1 MPCSGYMVPEY
12 AFDRLFST
20 KSDVFSFG
28 ILLLEIISGKKSRGF
43 YHPNNKHNLIGHASI
58 LWNEGRPLELLD
70 ECLGESC
77 TILLPFFFVL
87 SDAAD
92 SISKS
97 ESLSEGITL
106 VSKHESYAL
115 GFFSPGKSR
124 NRYLGIC
131 LLPFFFVL
139 SDAADSISK
148 SESLSEGITLVSKHE
163 SYALGFFSPGKSR
176 NRYLGIWYNNIPVRT
191 VVWVANRL
199 NPINDSSGM
208 LMVNSSGS
216 LVLLSQNRTVAW
228 SANSTKQ
235 AWNPIVQLLDSGNLV
250 LREENEE
257 DPENY
262 LWQSFDHPSDTWL
275 PGMKLGWDLRTG
287 LQRRLTAWKSPD
299 DPSPGELSWG
309 IELHNYPEI
318 VMNKG
323 TEKLF
328 RTGPWNGLSLS
339 GAPDLKD
346 NPVYTYD
353 FVIDS
358 DEVYFIY
365 NMIKNSVLSRALLNQ
380 TSSLYE
386 RYIWV
391 SEEKKW
397 RLYLSMPK
405 DNCDGYNLCGPYGNC
420 IIGESP
426 ICQCVEGFNHKSPD
440 TWNPDEWSKGCV
452 RITQLSCEDKDKI
465 GFAQF
470 VGLKMP
476 DTTYSR
482 VNGSMNLNEC
492 RVKCLNNC
500 SCTAYANSNIT
511 NGGSGCAMWFGDLID
526 IRQVAVNGQDA
537 YRQDVY
543 IRMPASEQVNHK
555 EEKDKQKMK
564 VIMIVVV
571 AIAVVFGVLLITY
584 CISKR
589 TNFREKMENN
599 VIIDQNIEGQSE
611 DMEVPFFTL
620 ATIVIATNNFSSC
633 NKLGEGGFGLVYK
646 GTLIDGKEI
655 AVKRLSQKSGQGFRD
670 EKMLIYEYMP
680 NGSLDSFIF
689 DQTKA
694 KVLGNTNRVVGT
706 YGYMA
711 PEYAI
716 DGLFSVKSD
725 VFSFGILLLEIISGK
740 KNRGS
745 FHLDNTQNLVGHA
758 WKLWKEGRPLELIDT
773 CLKGSVI
780 QLEILRCLH
789 ISFLCLQQHHNDR
802 PNMPCVV
809 MMLHGESSLPEPK
822 ELGFFVGKKSTSSS
836 KNQSSSTNE
845 ITVTMLEAR

>member
-1 MPCSGYMVPEY
+1 MNIF
-12 AFDRLFST
+12 AF
-20 KSDVFSFG
+20 V
-28 ILLLEIISGKKSRGF
+28 LLSS
-43 YHPNNKHNLIGHASI
+43 S
-58 LWNEGRPLELLD
+58 
-70 ECLGESC
+70 
-77 TILLPFFFVL
+77 LLPFFFVL
-87 SDAAD
+87 SDATD
-92 SISKS
+92 SITKS

-115 GFFSPGKSR
+115 GFFSPGNSS
-124 NRYLGIC
+124 N
-131 LLPFFFVL
+131 
-139 SDAADSISK
+139 
-148 SESLSEGITLVSKHE
+148 H
-163 SYALGFFSPGKSR
+163 
-176 NRYLGIWYNNIPVRT
+176 YLGIWYNNIPVRT

-216 LVLLSQNRTVAW
+216 LVLLSQNTTVAW

-235 AWNPIVQLLDSGNLV
+235 ARNPIVQLLDSGNLV

-257 DPENY
+257 NY
-262 LWQSFDHPSDTWL
+262 LWQSFDYPSDTWL

-287 LQRRLTAWKSPD
+287 LERRLTSWKSPD

-323 TEKLF
+323 TEKF
-328 RTGPWNGLSLS
+328 YQTGPWNGLGFS
-339 GAPDLKD
+339 GTPDLKE
-346 NPVYTYD
+346 NPVFTYN
-353 FVIDS
+353 FVINS
-358 DEVYFIY
+358 DEVYFIF
-365 NMIKNSVLSRALLNQ
+365 NLITNSVISRALLNE

-391 SEEKKW
+391 SKDKKW
-397 RLYLSMPK
+397 SLYISYPK
-405 DNCDGYNLCGPYGNC
+405 DKCDDYNLCGPYGNC

-426 ICQCVEGFNHKSPD
+426 ICQCVEGFKHKSSD

-465 GFAQF
+465 GFPKFA
-470 VGLKMP
+470 GLKMP
-476 DTTYSR
+476 DTTYSW

-492 RVKCLNNC
+492 GVKCLNNC
-500 SCTAYANSNIT
+500 SCTAYTNSNIK
-511 NGGSGCAMWFGDLID
+511 NGGSGCAMWFGDLSD
-526 IRQVAVNGQDA
+526 FRQVAANGRDA
-537 YRQDVY
+537 LQGVY

-564 VIMIVVV
+564 VIVIVVV
-571 AIAVVFGVLLITY
+571 AIAVVFGVLLIPY
-584 CISKR
+584 CISTR
-589 TNFREKMENN
+589 ANIREKLENN
-599 VIIDQNIEGQSE
+599 VMIDQDIEGQSE
-611 DMEVPFFTL
+611 DIEVPFFTL
-620 ATIVIATNNFSSC
+620 ATIVIATNNFSSD

-655 AVKRLSQKSGQGFRD
+655 AVKRLSHKSGQGLREFKNEVILIAKLQHRNLVRLLGYYIEGD

-694 KVLGNTNRVVGT
+694 KVLSWSIRFNIIYGIARGLLYLHEDSRLRIIHRDLKLSNILLDSKMNPKISDFGMARIFGGDQIEGNTNRVVGT

-711 PEYAI
+711 PKYAI
-716 DGLFSVKSD
+716 DGLFSVKSN

-773 CLKGSVI
+773 GLKGSVI
-780 QLEILRCLH
+780 HSEILRCLH

-802 PNMPCVV
+802 PNMSCVV

-822 ELGFFVGKKSTSSS
+822 ELGFFVGKKPTSSS
-836 KNQSSSTNE
+836 KNKSSSTNE

>member
-1 MPCSGYMVPEY
+1 MVSELTHG
-12 AFDRLFST
+12 RVS
-20 KSDVFSFG
+20 K
-28 ILLLEIISGKKSRGF
+28 F
-43 YHPNNKHNLIGHASI
+43 Y
-58 LWNEGRPLELLD
+58 
-70 ECLGESC
+70 C
-77 TILLPFFFVL
+77 LLPFFFVP

-92 SISKS
+92 SITKSKS
-97 ESLSEGITL
+97 VSDGITL

-115 GFFSPGKSR
+115 GFFSPGNSR
-124 NRYLGIC
+124 
-131 LLPFFFVL
+131 
-139 SDAADSISK
+139 K
-148 SESLSEGITLVSKHE
+148 
-163 SYALGFFSPGKSR
+163 
-176 NRYLGIWYNNIPVRT
+176 RYLGIWYNNIPVRT

-199 NPINDSSGM
+199 NPINDSSGL

-235 AWNPIVQLLDSGNLV
+235 ARNPIVQLLDSGNLV

-257 DPENY
+257 NPENY
-262 LWQSFDHPSDTWL
+262 LWQSFDYPSDTWL
-275 PGMKLGWDLRTG
+275 PGMKIGWDLRTG
-287 LQRRLTAWKSPD
+287 LERRVTAWKSPD
-299 DPSPGELSWG
+299 DPSPGELSVG
-309 IELHNYPEI
+309 IELHKYPEI
-318 VMNKG
+318 VFNKG
-323 TEKLF
+323 TEKFF
-328 RTGPWNGLSLS
+328 RTGPWNGLTLS
-339 GAPDLKD
+339 GVPFLLKE

-353 FVIDS
+353 FVINS
-358 DEVYFIY
+358 DEVYIIFNLI
-365 NMIKNSVLSRALLNQ
+365 NNSVVSRALLNE

-391 SEEKKW
+391 SREKKW
-397 RLYLSMPK
+397 SRYISMPN
-405 DNCDGYNLCGPYGNC
+405 DDCDRYNLCGPYGNC
-420 IIGESP
+420 IIGDSP
-426 ICQCVEGFNHKSPD
+426 ICQCVEGFKHKSPD

-452 RITQLSCEDKDKI
+452 RNTQLSCKYKDKI
-465 GFAQF
+465 GFAKF

-476 DTTYSR
+476 DTTYSW
-482 VNGSMNLNEC
+482 VNRSMNLHEC
-492 RVKCLNNC
+492 RDKCLNNC
-500 SCTAYANSNIT
+500 SCTAYANSNIE

-526 IRQVAVNGQDA
+526 IRQVAANGRDA
-537 YRQDVY
+537 YMQDLY
-543 IRMPASEQVNHK
+543 IRMPASEQ
-555 EEKDKQKMK
+555 
-564 VIMIVVV
+564 
-571 AIAVVFGVLLITY
+571 
-584 CISKR
+584 
-589 TNFREKMENN
+589 
-599 VIIDQNIEGQSE
+599 DQDIEGQSE
-611 DMEVPFFTL
+611 DMEVPSFTL
-620 ATIVIATNNFSSC
+620 ATIVMATNNFSSY

-655 AVKRLSQKSGQGFRD
+655 AVKRLSQKSGQGLSEFKNEVILIAKLQHRNLVRLLGYCIEGD

-694 KVLGNTNRVVGT
+694 KVLGWSMRFNIICGIARGLLYLHEDSRLRIIHRDLKASNILLDSKMNPKISDFGMARIFGGDQIEGNTNRVVGT

-758 WKLWKEGRPLELIDT
+758 WKLWNEGRALELIDT

-780 QLEILRCLH
+780 QSEILRCLH

-802 PNMPCVV
+802 PNMSCVV

-845 ITVTMLEAR
+845 ITVTTLEAR

>member
-1 MPCSGYMVPEY
+1 MDIF
-12 AFDRLFST
+12 AF
-20 KSDVFSFG
+20 V
-28 ILLLEIISGKKSRGF
+28 LLS
-43 YHPNNKHNLIGHASI
+43 AS
-58 LWNEGRPLELLD
+58 
-70 ECLGESC
+70 
-77 TILLPFFFVL
+77 LLPFFFVL
-87 SDAAD
+87 SDAGD
-92 SISKS
+92 SITKS

-115 GFFSPGKSR
+115 GFFSPGNS
-124 NRYLGIC
+124 
-131 LLPFFFVL
+131 
-139 SDAADSISK
+139 S
-148 SESLSEGITLVSKHE
+148 
-163 SYALGFFSPGKSR
+163 

-228 SANSTKQ
+228 SANSTKR
-235 AWNPIVQLLDSGNLV
+235 ARNPIVQLLDSGNLV
-250 LREENEE
+250 LREANEE
-257 DPENY
+257 NPENY
-262 LWQSFDHPSDTWL
+262 LWQSFDYPSDTWL

-287 LQRRLTAWKSPD
+287 LERRLTSWKSPD

-318 VMNKG
+318 VMNKS
-323 TEKLF
+323 TEKFF

-339 GAPDLKD
+339 GAPDLLKE

-353 FVIDS
+353 FVINS
-358 DEVYFIY
+358 DEVYFIF
-365 NMIKNSVLSRALLNQ
+365 NMITNSVISRALLNE

-391 SEEKKW
+391 SEGKKW
-397 RLYLSMPK
+397 SLYLSMPK

-426 ICQCVEGFNHKSPD
+426 ICQCVEGFKHKSPD

-452 RITQLSCEDKDKI
+452 RITQLSCKDKDKI
-465 GFAQF
+465 GFAKH
-470 VGLKMP
+470 VGLKMA
-476 DTTYSR
+476 DTTYSW
-482 VNGSMNLNEC
+482 VNGSMNLGEC

-500 SCTAYANSNIT
+500 SCRAYANSNIE
-511 NGGSGCAMWFGDLID
+511 NGGSGCTMWFGDLID
-526 IRQVAVNGQDA
+526 IRRVAANGRDA
-537 YRQDVY
+537 YMQDVY
-543 IRMPASEQVNHK
+543 IRMPASEQ

-564 VIMIVVV
+564 VIVIVVV
-571 AIAVVFGVLLITY
+571 AIAVVFGVLLILY

-589 TNFREKMENN
+589 TNFREKLENN
-599 VIIDQNIEGQSE
+599 VTIDQDIEGQSV

-620 ATIVIATNNFSSC
+620 ATIVIATNNFSSY

-655 AVKRLSQKSGQGFRD
+655 AVKRLSQKSGQGLSEFKNEVILIAKLQHRNLVRLLGYCIEGD

-694 KVLGNTNRVVGT
+694 KVLGWSMRFNIICGIARGLLYLHEDSRLRIIHRDLKASNILLDSKMNPKISDFGMARIFGGDQIEGNTNRVVGT

-780 QLEILRCLH
+780 QSEILRCLH

-802 PNMPCVV
+802 PDMSCVV
-809 MMLHGESSLPEPK
+809 MMLHGESSLHEPK

>member
-1 MPCSGYMVPEY
+1 MDII
-12 AFDRLFST
+12 AF
-20 KSDVFSFG
+20 V
-28 ILLLEIISGKKSRGF
+28 LLSS
-43 YHPNNKHNLIGHASI
+43 S
-58 LWNEGRPLELLD
+58 
-70 ECLGESC
+70 
-77 TILLPFFFVL
+77 LLPFSFVL

-115 GFFSPGKSR
+115 GFFRPGNS
-124 NRYLGIC
+124 
-131 LLPFFFVL
+131 
-139 SDAADSISK
+139 S
-148 SESLSEGITLVSKHE
+148 
-163 SYALGFFSPGKSR
+163 

-228 SANSTKQ
+228 SANSTKR
-235 AWNPIVQLLDSGNLV
+235 ARNPIVQLLDSGNLV

-257 DPENY
+257 NPENY
-262 LWQSFDHPSDTWL
+262 LWQSFDYPSDTWL

-287 LQRRLTAWKSPD
+287 LERRLTAWKSPD

-309 IELHNYPEI
+309 VELHNYPEI
-318 VMNKG
+318 VMKKG
-323 TEKLF
+323 TEKFF
-328 RTGPWNGLSLS
+328 RTGPWNGLSFS
-339 GAPDLKD
+339 GLPVVKD
-346 NPVYTYD
+346 NPVVIYD
-353 FVIDS
+353 FVINS

-365 NMIKNSVLSRALLNQ
+365 NLVNNSVISRVLLNE

-386 RYIWV
+386 RHIWV
-391 SEEKKW
+391 SEDKKW
-397 RLYLSMPK
+397 SLYLSVPNDK
-405 DNCDGYNLCGPYGNC
+405 CEGYNLCGPYGNC

-426 ICQCVEGFNHKSPD
+426 ICQCVEGFKHKSPN

-465 GFAQF
+465 GFVKF

-476 DTTYSR
+476 DTTYSW
-482 VNGSMNLNEC
+482 VNGSMNLSEC

-500 SCTAYANSNIT
+500 SCTAYANSNII
-511 NGGSGCAMWFGDLID
+511 NGGSGCAVWFGDLID
-526 IRQVAVNGQDA
+526 IRQIAANGQDA
-537 YRQDVY
+537 YMQDVY
-543 IRMPASEQVNHK
+543 IRMPASKQVDHK

-564 VIMIVVV
+564 VIVIVVI
-571 AIAVVFGVLLITY
+571 AIAVVFGVLLTTY
-584 CISKR
+584 RISKR
-589 TNFREKMENN
+589 TNFR
-599 VIIDQNIEGQSE
+599 DQ
-611 DMEVPFFTL
+611 M
-620 ATIVIATNNFSSC
+620 
-633 NKLGEGGFGLVYK
+633 
-646 GTLIDGKEI
+646 
-655 AVKRLSQKSGQGFRD
+655 
-670 EKMLIYEYMP
+670 
-680 NGSLDSFIF
+680 
-689 DQTKA
+689 KA
-694 KVLGNTNRVVGT
+694 KVLGWSMRFNIICGIARGLLYLHEDSRLRIIHRDLKASNILLDNKMNPKISDFGMARIFGGDQIEGNTNRVVGT

-745 FHLDNTQNLVGHA
+745 FRLDNTQNLVGHA
-758 WKLWKEGRPLELIDT
+758 WELWKEGRPLELIDT
-773 CLKGSVI
+773 FLKGSVM
-780 QLEILRCLH
+780 QSEILRCLH

-802 PNMPCVV
+802 PNMSYVV

-822 ELGFFVGKKSTSSS
+822 ELGFFVGKESTSSS
-836 KNQSSSTNE
+836 KGQSSSTNE

>member
-1 MPCSGYMVPEY
+1 MDIF
-12 AFDRLFST
+12 AF
-20 KSDVFSFG
+20 V
-28 ILLLEIISGKKSRGF
+28 LLSS
-43 YHPNNKHNLIGHASI
+43 S
-58 LWNEGRPLELLD
+58 
-70 ECLGESC
+70 
-77 TILLPFFFVL
+77 LLPFSFVL
-87 SDAAD
+87 LDAAD

-115 GFFSPGKSR
+115 GFFSPGNS
-124 NRYLGIC
+124 
-131 LLPFFFVL
+131 
-139 SDAADSISK
+139 S
-148 SESLSEGITLVSKHE
+148 
-163 SYALGFFSPGKSR
+163 
-176 NRYLGIWYNNIPVRT
+176 NRYLGIWYNNIPGRT

-208 LMVNSSGS
+208 LRVNSSGS

-235 AWNPIVQLLDSGNLV
+235 ALNPIVQLLDSGNLV

-262 LWQSFDHPSDTWL
+262 LWQSFDCPSDTWL

-287 LQRRLTAWKSPD
+287 LERRLTAWKSPD

-323 TEKLF
+323 TEKFF

-339 GAPDLKD
+339 GTDLKKE

-353 FVIDS
+353 FVINS

-365 NMIKNSVLSRALLNQ
+365 NLIKNSVLSRALLNE

-397 RLYLSMPK
+397 RRYLSMPK
-405 DNCDGYNLCGPYGNC
+405 DNCDSYNLCGPYGNC

-426 ICQCVEGFNHKSPD
+426 TCQCVEGFKHKSPD

-465 GFAQF
+465 GFAQI

-476 DTTYSR
+476 DTTYSW

-500 SCTAYANSNIT
+500 SCTAYANSNIN
-511 NGGSGCAMWFGDLID
+511 NGRSGCAMWFGDLID
-526 IRQVAVNGQDA
+526 IRQIAANEHGA
-537 YRQDVY
+537 YMQDVY
-543 IRMPASEQVNHK
+543 IRIPASEQVNHK
-555 EEKDKQKMK
+555 EEKDKQKTK
-564 VIMIVVV
+564 VIVIVVV
-571 AIAVVFGVLLITY
+571 AIAVVFGVLLIPY

-589 TNFREKMENN
+589 TNFR
-599 VIIDQNIEGQSE
+599 
-611 DMEVPFFTL
+611 
-620 ATIVIATNNFSSC
+620 
-633 NKLGEGGFGLVYK
+633 
-646 GTLIDGKEI
+646 
-655 AVKRLSQKSGQGFRD
+655 
-670 EKMLIYEYMP
+670 
-680 NGSLDSFIF
+680 

-694 KVLGNTNRVVGT
+694 KVLDWSMRFNIICGIARGLLYLHEDSRLRIIHRDLKASNILLDSKMNPKISDFGMARIFGGDQIEGNTNRVVGT

-758 WKLWKEGRPLELIDT
+758 WKLWKEDRPLELIDT

-780 QLEILRCLH
+780 QSEILRCLH

-802 PNMPCVV
+802 PNMSYVV

-836 KNQSSSTNE
+836 KGQSSSTNE

>member
-1 MPCSGYMVPEY
+1 MGIF
-12 AFDRLFST
+12 AF
-20 KSDVFSFG
+20 V
-28 ILLLEIISGKKSRGF
+28 LLSS
-43 YHPNNKHNLIGHASI
+43 S
-58 LWNEGRPLELLD
+58 
-70 ECLGESC
+70 
-77 TILLPFFFVL
+77 LLPFFFVL
-87 SDAAD
+87 SYAAD
-92 SISKS
+92 SIKKS
-97 ESLSEGITL
+97 ESLSESITL

-115 GFFSPGKSR
+115 GFFRPGNS
-124 NRYLGIC
+124 
-131 LLPFFFVL
+131 
-139 SDAADSISK
+139 S
-148 SESLSEGITLVSKHE
+148 
-163 SYALGFFSPGKSR
+163 

-235 AWNPIVQLLDSGNLV
+235 ALNPIVQLLDSGNLV

-262 LWQSFDHPSDTWL
+262 LWQSFDYPSDTWL

-287 LQRRLTAWKSPD
+287 LERRLTAWKSPD
-299 DPSPGELSWG
+299 DPSPGELSVG

-323 TEKLF
+323 TEKFF
-328 RTGPWNGLSLS
+328 RIGPWNGLSLS
-339 GAPDLKD
+339 GLPDLLKE

-353 FVIDS
+353 FVINS

-365 NMIKNSVLSRALLNQ
+365 NLIKNSVISRALLNE

-391 SEEKKW
+391 SEDKKW
-397 RLYLSMPK
+397 SLYFSMPK
-405 DNCDGYNLCGPYGNC
+405 DKCEGYNLCGPYGNC
-420 IIGESP
+420 IIGDSP
-426 ICQCVEGFNHKSPD
+426 ICQCVEGFKHKSPD

-452 RITQLSCEDKDKI
+452 RITQLSCKDKDKI
-465 GFAQF
+465 GFAKF

-476 DTTYSR
+476 DTTYSW
-482 VNGSMNLNEC
+482 VNG
-492 RVKCLNNC
+492 
-500 SCTAYANSNIT
+500 

-526 IRQVAVNGQDA
+526 IRQVTANGRDA
-537 YRQDVY
+537 YMQNVY
-543 IRMPASEQVNHK
+543 IRMPASEEVNHK

-564 VIMIVVV
+564 VIVIVVV
-571 AIAVVFGVLLITY
+571 AIAVVFGVLLIPY

-589 TNFREKMENN
+589 ANFREKMENN
-599 VIIDQNIEGQSE
+599 VMIDQNIEGQSE

-620 ATIVIATNNFSSC
+620 ATIVIATNNFSSY

-655 AVKRLSQKSGQGFRD
+655 AVKRLSRKSGQGLRD

-689 DQTKA
+689 DETKA

-758 WKLWKEGRPLELIDT
+758 WKLWQEDRPLELIDT

-780 QLEILRCLH
+780 QSEILRCLH

-802 PNMPCVV
+802 PNMSCVV
-809 MMLHGESSLPEPK
+809 MMLHGESSLPKPK

-836 KNQSSSTNE
+836 ENQSSSTNE
-845 ITVTMLEAR
+845 ITITMLEAR

>member
-1 MPCSGYMVPEY
+1 MDIF
-12 AFDRLFST
+12 AF
-20 KSDVFSFG
+20 V
-28 ILLLEIISGKKSRGF
+28 LLSS
-43 YHPNNKHNLIGHASI
+43 S
-58 LWNEGRPLELLD
+58 
-70 ECLGESC
+70 
-77 TILLPFFFVL
+77 LLPLSFVL

-115 GFFSPGKSR
+115 GFFRPGNS
-124 NRYLGIC
+124 
-131 LLPFFFVL
+131 
-139 SDAADSISK
+139 S
-148 SESLSEGITLVSKHE
+148 
-163 SYALGFFSPGKSR
+163 

-208 LMVNSSGS
+208 LRVNSSGS

-235 AWNPIVQLLDSGNLV
+235 ALNPIVQLLDSGNLV

-257 DPENY
+257 NPENY
-262 LWQSFDHPSDTWL
+262 LWQSFDYPSDTWL

-287 LQRRLTAWKSPD
+287 LERRLTAWKSPD

-309 IELHNYPEI
+309 VELHNYPETVI
-318 VMNKG
+318 KKG
-323 TEKLF
+323 TEKFF
-328 RTGPWNGLSLS
+328 RTGPWNGHGFS
-339 GAPDLKD
+339 GVPVVKD
-346 NPVYTYD
+346 NPVVKYD
-353 FVIDS
+353 FVINS

-365 NMIKNSVLSRALLNQ
+365 SAVNNSVISRALLNE

-391 SEEKKW
+391 SEDKKW
-397 RLYLSMPK
+397 SLYLSLPK
-405 DNCDGYNLCGPYGNC
+405 DECEGYNLCGPYGNC

-426 ICQCVEGFNHKSPD
+426 ICQCVEGFKHKSAN
-440 TWNPDEWSKGCV
+440 TWNPEEWSKGCV
-452 RITQLSCEDKDKI
+452 RITQLSCKDKDKI
-465 GFAQF
+465 GFDKF
-470 VGLKMP
+470 FGLKMP
-476 DTTYSR
+476 DTTYSW

-492 RVKCLNNC
+492 RAKCLNNC
-500 SCTAYANSNIT
+500 SCTAYANSNIK
-511 NGGSGCAMWFGDLID
+511 NGGSGCAVWYGDLID
-526 IRQVAVNGQDA
+526 IRQIAANGQDT
-537 YRQDVY
+537 YMQDVY
-543 IRMPASEQVNHK
+543 IRMPASKQVDHK

-564 VIMIVVV
+564 VIVIVVV
-571 AIAVVFGVLLITY
+571 AIVVVFGVLLTTY
-584 CISKR
+584 RISKR
-589 TNFREKMENN
+589 TNFREKIENN
-599 VIIDQNIEGQSE
+599 VMIDQNIEGQSE

-620 ATIVIATNNFSSC
+620 ATIVIATNNFSSY

-655 AVKRLSQKSGQGFRD
+655 AVKRLSQKSRQGLSEFKNEVILIAKLQHRNLVRLLGYCIEGD
-670 EKMLIYEYMP
+670 EKMLIYEFMP

-694 KVLGNTNRVVGT
+694 KVLDWSMRFNIICGIARGLLYLHEDSRLRIIHRDLKASNILLDSKMNPKISDFGMARIFGGDQIEGNTNRVVGT

-758 WKLWKEGRPLELIDT
+758 WKLWKEDRPLELIDT

-780 QLEILRCLH
+780 QSEILRCLH
-789 ISFLCLQQHHNDR
+789 ISFLCLQQHHIDR
-802 PNMPCVV
+802 PNMSCVV
-809 MMLHGESSLPEPK
+809 MMLHSESSLPEPK

-836 KNQSSSTNE
+836 KGQSSSTNE